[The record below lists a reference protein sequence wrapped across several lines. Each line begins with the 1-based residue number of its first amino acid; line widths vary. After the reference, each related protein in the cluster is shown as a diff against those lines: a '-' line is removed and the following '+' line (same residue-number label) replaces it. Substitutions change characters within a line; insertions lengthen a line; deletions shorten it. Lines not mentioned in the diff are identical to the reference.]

1 MDPELREIWSALQKP
16 PATGS
21 DPKPEAFKAPRAE
34 PSPESLRDLAY
45 VLSAAGERREA
56 ADTLRRAV
64 GLAESIEA
72 APSRQIPLM
81 EALAEVL
88 WQLGEKLEA
97 RLFANRAIAL
107 WFSSR
112 PESAFDLAT
121 EGETVA

>member
-1 MDPELREIWSALQKP
+1 VDPALREIWSAVQKQ
-16 PATGS
+16 PADRS
-21 DPKPEAFKAPRAE
+21 DPETLAIEVSLSE

-45 VLSAAGERREA
+45 VLSSGGDRREA

-72 APSRQIPLM
+72 APSRLIPLM

-112 PESAFDLAT
+112 PESSFELAT
-121 EGETVA
+121 EGEAVS